1 MCRYR
6 GKNSSRCRASLLYSQ
21 RTIRENITPKGV
33 KKYKLVSSY
42 TTPQIVPKSFIFLL
56 PKESICA
63 DSSDGFHTGE
73 WHQQARKHHYAR

>member
-6 GKNSSRCRASLLYSQ
+6 WKNSSRCRASLLYSQ

-33 KKYKLVSSY
+33 KNYKMVSSY
-42 TTPQIVPKSFIFLL
+42 PTPQIVPKSFIFLL

-63 DSSDGFHTGE
+63 DSSDGFHMGE
-73 WHQQARKHHYAR
+73 WHQQAR